1 MVPTMVKKLPV
12 ARSGMLGAQGNC
24 RWIYMGNNNW
34 QWVCRNDQGGG
45 NRIIKLPGVM
55 NGAAAPATP
64 KTQNETVNDVVTDP
78 FGTKTESG
86 SFDIMQ
92 FISDNA
98 LWLGLGAAGL
108 LAIFLFSKKRR

>member
-1 MVPTMVKKLPV
+1 MVPTIKNKLPV
-12 ARSGMLGAQGNC
+12 VGLGARRQCPRGWTWNQQGNFC
-24 RWIYMGNNNW
+24 E
-34 QWVCRNDQGGG
+34 QTSGGG
-45 NRIIKLPGVM
+45 SNRIKRIMPLYGT
-55 NGAAAPATP
+55 AAPATP